1 MTTTAAPTRAER
13 EPVRAGSGPW
23 HTARIGWERGKL
35 EVKEFFRQRES
46 VVFTVAFP
54 VILLF
59 IFGSILNYNIDGG
72 IKFSQYFVPGIIAS
86 GLFGVCFQTVAIQIA
101 IERDKGIL
109 KRLRGTPMPPT
120 SYFFGKIVMVFA
132 LVVLETAVLLAI
144 ASALGKVT
152 LPSDW
157 HKWATF
163 AWVTVLGTVAGSLL
177 GIAFSSVPRSGK
189 AAPATLTPIALV
201 LQFLSGV
208 YFVFTGL
215 PGWLQH
221 VGALFPLKW
230 IAQGYRSVFLPDGF
244 AAQEP
249 AHHWEHGRTAL
260 ILAVWAVGGLFL
272 TLRTFRWRSSRDG

>member
-1 MTTTAAPTRAER
+1 MATTTAT
-13 EPVRAGSGPW
+13 VRRGPG
-23 HTARIGWERGKL
+23 HAARIGWERGKL

-72 IKFSQYFVPGIIAS
+72 IKFSQYFVPGIIAA

-109 KRLRGTPMPPT
+109 KRLQGTPMPPA
-120 SYFFGKIVMVFA
+120 SYFFGKIVMIFA
-132 LVVLETAVLLAI
+132 LVILEIAVLLAI
-144 ASALGKVT
+144 SSALGKVT

-157 HKWATF
+157 HKWVTF
-163 AWVTVLGTVAGSLL
+163 AWVTVLGTVSGSLL

-215 PGWLQH
+215 PAWLQH
-221 VGALFPLKW
+221 VGAFFPLKW

-244 AAQEP
+244 AQQE
-249 AHHWEHGRTAL
+249 AAKSWEHGRTLL
-260 ILAVWAVGGLFL
+260 ILAVWAVGGLIL
-272 TLRTFRWRSSRDG
+272 TLRTFRWRSAKDS